1 MKILLVGYGK
11 MGQTIEKIAQDKGH
25 EIAGRIDKNNLAE
38 LANYTS
44 ESVDIAIEF
53 TQPDSAIQNIKT
65 CLSND
70 IPVICGTTG
79 WLEQLP
85 EIEEACQANNGAFF
99 YASNFSVGV
108 NIFFHLNKYLA
119 KMMNSQAE
127 YEMDVEET
135 HHVHKKDAPSGT
147 AITIAEG
154 ILENMDRKKAWK
166 LEGEGKDEVNE
177 QEIGVTSYRI
187 DEVPG
192 THQVSYSSEI
202 DSIEIS
208 HTAHSRQGFA
218 QGAVL
223 AAEWI
228 KGKQGIFGM
237 DDMLNLKA

>member
-1 MKILLVGYGK
+1 MKIILIGYGK

-25 EIAGRIDKNNLAE
+25 EIVGKIDKDNLSD
-38 LANYTS
+38 LANYNANQAD
-44 ESVDIAIEF
+44 VAIEF
-53 TQPDSAIQNIKT
+53 TQPNSAVNNIKT
-65 CLSND
+65 CISNG
-70 IPVICGTTG
+70 IPVVCGTTG
-79 WLEQLP
+79 WLEKLP
-85 EIEEACQANNGAFF
+85 EIEAACAENKGAFF

-119 KMMNSQAE
+119 KMMNPQSQ

-154 ILENMDRKKAWK
+154 ILENIDRKDSWK
-166 LEGEGKDEVNE
+166 LEEEGGEEASDKEVG
-177 QEIGVTSYRI
+177 ITSYRI

-192 THQVSYSSEI
+192 THQVSYSCEI

-228 KGKQGIFGM
+228 VGKQGMFGM
-237 DDMLNLKA
+237 DDMLNFNS